1 MGYAE
6 AIKTAILIFPLIA
19 FLFTLPFILHQYH
32 KYGAIHKFRTLIIYS
47 FILYMITIYF
57 LVILPLP
64 SISDVTKPDKIMNLI
79 PFSFVDDFI
88 NKSSFIIND
97 PSTYLT
103 ALSSSAFYVAA
114 FNILMT
120 IPFGMYLRYYFKFSF
135 KKVFFFS
142 FCLSLFFE
150 LTQLSGL
157 YFIYPYPYRL
167 FDVDDLILNTLGG
180 VLGYFIMGIVD
191 NFLPTRDEIDKQ
203 AKELG
208 KTVSGLR
215 RITLFFLDMFI
226 FVIFTIFVS
235 IFTKKAIY
243 ISFVIYYVLIPYFKN
258 NQTLGGKFLNV
269 KLEFPNKKL
278 IRLTLR
284 IIFIY
289 VYYFI
294 LVYFLGIGS
303 IATISYLNLNTFI
316 SFILY
321 VLVLLGIFTFYLT
334 NIIIILKEKT
344 IFYDKLFK
352 VTYESTILIEE
363 EINDESEGDENEKR
377 EDI

>member
-1 MGYAE
+1 MGYIE

-64 SISDVTKPDKIMNLI
+64 SISDVTKPDKLMNLI

-97 PSTYLT
+97 PNTYLQ
-103 ALSSSAFYVAA
+103 ALTSSSFYVAA

-135 KKVFFFS
+135 KRVFFFS

-150 LTQLSGL
+150 LTQLTGL

-167 FDVDDLILNTLGG
+167 FDIDDLILNTLGG
-180 VLGYFIMGIVD
+180 LLGYLLMGLID

-203 AKELG
+203 SKELG

-226 FVIFTIFVS
+226 FIIFTIFIS

-243 ISFVIYYVLIPYFKN
+243 ISFVIYYILIPYFKN

-269 KLEFPNKKL
+269 KLDFPNKKL
-278 IRLTLR
+278 VRLILR
-284 IIFIY
+284 ITFIY
-289 VYYFI
+289 LYYFV
-294 LVYFLGIGS
+294 LVYFLV
-303 IATISYLNLNTFI
+303 ISLFAIINYLNLNTFI
-316 SFILY
+316 IFILI
-321 VLVLLGIFTFYLT
+321 VLVLLGVFTFYLT
-334 NIIIILKEKT
+334 NIIIILKDKT

-363 EINDESEGDENEKR
+363 AIEDEFEGEKNEKR
-377 EDI
+377 ESI

>member
-1 MGYAE
+1 MGYIE

-64 SISDVTKPDKIMNLI
+64 SISDVTKPDKLMNLI

-97 PSTYLT
+97 PNTYLQ
-103 ALSSSAFYVAA
+103 ALTSSSFYVAA

-135 KKVFFFS
+135 KRVFFFS

-150 LTQLSGL
+150 LTQLTGL

-167 FDVDDLILNTLGG
+167 FDIDDLILNTLGG
-180 VLGYFIMGIVD
+180 LLGYLLMGLID

-203 AKELG
+203 SKELG

-226 FVIFTIFVS
+226 FIIFTIFIS
-235 IFTKKAIY
+235 LFTKKAIY
-243 ISFVIYYVLIPYFKN
+243 ISFIIYYILIPYFKN

-269 KLEFPNKKL
+269 KLDFPNKKL
-278 IRLTLR
+278 VRLILR
-284 IIFIY
+284 ITFIY
-289 VYYFI
+289 LYYFV
-294 LVYFLGIGS
+294 LVYFLV
-303 IATISYLNLNTFI
+303 ISLFAIINYLNLNTFI
-316 SFILY
+316 IFILI
-321 VLVLLGIFTFYLT
+321 VLVLLGVFTFYLT
-334 NIIIILKEKT
+334 NIIIILKDKT

-363 EINDESEGDENEKR
+363 AIEDEFEGEKNEKR
-377 EDI
+377 ESI

>member
-1 MGYAE
+1 MGYIE
-6 AIKTAILIFPLIA
+6 AIKTAILIFPIIA

-32 KYGAIHKFRTLIIYS
+32 RYGSIHKFRTLIIYS
-47 FILYMITIYF
+47 FILYMIVIYF

-64 SISDVTKPDKIMNLI
+64 NIGDVTKPNKIMNLI

-88 NKSSFIIND
+88 NKSSLILND

-103 ALSSSAFYVAA
+103 ALSSSSFYVAA

-120 IPFGMYLRYYFKFSF
+120 IPFGMYLRYYFKCSF
-135 KKVFFFS
+135 KKVLLFS

-180 VLGYFIMGIVD
+180 ILGYFIMGIID

-215 RITLFFLDMFI
+215 RITLFILDMFI
-226 FVIFTIFVS
+226 FIIFTIFIS
-235 IFTKKAIY
+235 IFTKKSFY
-243 ISFVIYYVLIPYFKN
+243 ISFIIYYILIPFLKN
-258 NQTLGGKFLNV
+258 NQTLGSKFLNV

-289 VYYFI
+289 FYYFVLI
-294 LVYFLGIGS
+294 YLISIGLFA
-303 IATISYLNLNTFI
+303 IISYLNLDTFI
-316 SFILY
+316 NFILY
-321 VLVLLGIFTFYLT
+321 TLILLGIFTFYLT
-334 NIIIILKEKT
+334 NIIIILKEKS

-352 VTYESTILIEE
+352 VTYESTILV
-363 EINDESEGDENEKR
+363 DENT
-377 EDI
+377 IVC

>member
-1 MGYAE
+1 MGYIE
-6 AIKTAILIFPLIA
+6 AIKTAVVIFPFIA

-64 SISDVTKPDKIMNLI
+64 AIETVTKPEKIMNLI

-97 PSTYLT
+97 PNTYLKT
-103 ALSSSAFYVAA
+103 LTSSSFYVAA

-120 IPFGMYLRYYFKFSF
+120 IPFGMYLRYYFKCSL

-150 LTQLSGL
+150 LTQLTGL

-180 VLGYFIMGIVD
+180 VLGYFIMGLVD
-191 NFLPTRDEIDKQ
+191 NFLPTRDEIDRQ
-203 AKELG
+203 AKEIG

-215 RITLFFLDMFI
+215 RVVLFFLDMFI
-226 FVIFTIFVS
+226 FVIFTILLS
-235 IFTKKAIY
+235 IFTKKAVY
-243 ISFVIYYVLIPYFKN
+243 ISFVVYYILIPYFKN
-258 NQTLGGKFLNV
+258 NQTLGGMFLNV
-269 KLEFPNKKL
+269 RLEFPNKRL
-278 IRLTLR
+278 IRLIFR
-284 IIFIY
+284 SIFIFL
-289 VYYFI
+289 YYFVLI
-294 LVYFLGIGS
+294 YFLIIGS
-303 IATISYLNLNTFI
+303 IFIVNYLNLNTFI

-321 VLVLLGIFTFYLT
+321 FLILLGIFTFYLT
-334 NIIIILKEKT
+334 NIIIILKYKK

-352 VTYESTILIEE
+352 TTYESTILIEE
-363 EINDESEGDENEKR
+363 EIHDEFEGEEK
-377 EDI
+377 

>member
-1 MGYAE
+1 
-6 AIKTAILIFPLIA
+6 
-19 FLFTLPFILHQYH
+19 
-32 KYGAIHKFRTLIIYS
+32 
-47 FILYMITIYF
+47 MITVYF

-64 SISDVTKPDKIMNLI
+64 SISDVTKPDKLMNLI

-97 PSTYLT
+97 PNTYLQ
-103 ALSSSAFYVAA
+103 ALTSSSFYVAA

-120 IPFGMYLRYYFKFSF
+120 IPFGMYLRYYFKFNF

-180 VLGYFIMGIVD
+180 VLGYFIMGLVD

-226 FVIFTIFVS
+226 FIIFTIFIS

-243 ISFVIYYVLIPYFKN
+243 ISFIIYYILIPYFKN

-269 KLEFPNKKL
+269 KLDFPNKKL

-289 VYYFI
+289 AYYFI

-303 IATISYLNLNTFI
+303 IVTISYLNLNTFI

-334 NIIIILKEKT
+334 NIILILKDKT

-363 EINDESEGDENEKR
+363 EIHDESEGDENEKR
-377 EDI
+377 ESV